1 LVENTSRPSR
11 TSRFSGIGRF
21 PSALSQQGAHIAP
34 QSPTITHRRQ
44 SATVS
49 QRGQKIAVPAEYF
62 NKFLFIVR
70 SMIGLLLWKKTY
82 SEYIA
87 EGVRVNC
94 LFLRVIVV
102 LCHAIKNNQKF
113 ISRFLEKGYPVWY

>member
-11 TSRFSGIGRF
+11 TSRFSGIGRL

-34 QSPTITHRRQ
+34 QFPTITQRRQ

-62 NKFLFIVR
+62 NKFPFIVR
-70 SMIGLLLWKKTY
+70 SIIPPRMVP
-82 SEYIA
+82 A
-87 EGVRVNC
+87 VPA
-94 LFLRVIVV
+94 VV
-102 LCHAIKNNQKF
+102 VDF
-113 ISRFLEKGYPVWY
+113 